1 MLVYLVLAR
10 VARAALAGKPGVVL
24 RRDEVAQQGRVTV
37 LQVWAAEAGE
47 ALGLVRAGVERAEPA
62 LGLVAV
68 VLRVQVA
75 AAEAREPGRV
85 PVLER
90 AEPAQAK

>member
-24 RRDEVAQQGRVTV
+24 RRDEVAQQGPAAV
-37 LQVWAAEAGE
+37 LRAWAAEAEE
-47 ALGLVRAGVERAEPA
+47 ALAQVRAGVEREEQA

-68 VLRVQVA
+68 VPRVRVA
-75 AAEAREPGRV
+75 EEAAREPGRV